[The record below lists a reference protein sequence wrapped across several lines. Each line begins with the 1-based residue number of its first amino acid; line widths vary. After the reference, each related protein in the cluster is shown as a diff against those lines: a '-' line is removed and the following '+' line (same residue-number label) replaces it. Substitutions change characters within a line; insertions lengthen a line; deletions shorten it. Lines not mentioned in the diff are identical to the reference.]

1 MEMNASKNNSKNNTQ
16 NTYQLYEGLRKRI
29 KKGRDEETKSSNEKM
44 TLSRDLKDENDVT
57 MQNGGKE
64 HSRQREE

>member
-29 KKGRDEETKSSNEKM
+29 KKGRDEEMKSSNEKM
-44 TLSRDLKDENDVT
+44 DLE
-57 MQNGGKE
+57 
-64 HSRQREE
+64 QRSKG